1 MRHYYDAPEPASA
14 TDLLQ
19 LGKEMTAA
27 KKSLQRAQKRREA
40 ATLFERTVQ
49 QKRLSR
55 ELHRL
60 ERRLDQLAT
69 GTH

>member
-19 LGKEMTAA
+19 LGKELTATRNTL
-27 KKSLQRAQKRREA
+27 KRAQKRRET

-49 QKRLSR
+49 QKRLAR

-60 ERRLDQLAT
+60 ERRLDQLTT